1 MCVREA
7 KTWRER
13 KAKIQIEK
21 TQREKHYFSFTHFSV
36 VGHLSSYYNLT
47 IIKCPGTNTNV
58 QRSPLYIDLESF
70 G

>member
-36 VGHLSSYYNLT
+36 VGHLSSYYNLA